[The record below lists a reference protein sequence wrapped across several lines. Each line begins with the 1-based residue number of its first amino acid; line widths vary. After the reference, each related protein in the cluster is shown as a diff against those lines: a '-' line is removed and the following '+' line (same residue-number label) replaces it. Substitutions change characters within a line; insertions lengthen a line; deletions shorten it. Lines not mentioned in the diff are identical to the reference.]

1 MVGYSTPNMLEIEL
15 NLFHNVQSVL
25 MGCAE
30 CGVLIVLNVGF
41 RWTASAWKPSQPQ
54 AVVQGCG

>member
-1 MVGYSTPNMLEIEL
+1 MLKIEL